1 MQTKKEILKREA
13 REMENDY
20 SELEIRNIITV
31 LLNDHRE
38 KLKSE
43 EIVFLESIWR
53 IQQVRKLDSTQ
64 RDLLL
69 GMYDRM
75 GEGGY

>member
-1 MQTKKEILKREA
+1 
-13 REMENDY
+13 MEKDY
-20 SELEIRNIITV
+20 SELEIKNIITV

-43 EIVFLESIWR
+43 EIVFLESVWK
-53 IQQVRKLDSTQ
+53 IQQVRKLDNTQ
-64 RDLLL
+64 RDLLI